1 MNNRLLKYM
10 SDNNPENTISKNG
23 VMVRNKIRP
32 LLWKVLA
39 LNSKLKL
46 EIEKKEF
53 KGSDRPIIYTA
64 SHSFKDD
71 AVNTVLTA
79 KCNAYFVVGNTDLF
93 YNTLDGFFLW
103 LYGSQLVDRY
113 DKESRNA
120 MKSKMNKVIEYG
132 SNILI
137 FPEAT
142 WNLSPNKLMYNLHWG
157 FYEIAKENNALV
169 VPIIT
174 YKVGNKCYSRMLD
187 GIDVNDVTLEDIDLI
202 IKKLNKYIN
211 KANDVLIFDGV
222 QYLSIKNELV
232 NIKNIVSELNNKQ
245 NENDFN
251 NLLNQISS
259 MCLKVVNDI
268 KCLLN
273 EENEHVLKVVI
284 NYLQRMTTIEKEV
297 VTERIRD
304 IMATEKFDMI
314 SKHPD
319 NTFKER
325 SSSIYEEWDKYLE
338 ETIKATP
345 YFYLEPEKTTE
356 CTDKLIVSE
365 EEVFCKTL
373 KK

>member
-1 MNNRLLKYM
+1 MNNSFLKYM

-32 LLWKVLA
+32 LLWKMLA
-39 LNSKLKL
+39 LSNKLKL

-53 KGSDRPIIYTA
+53 KGTNRPVIYIA

-79 KCNAYFVVGNTDLF
+79 KCNAYFVVGNIDLF

-211 KANDVLIFDGV
+211 KANDILIFDGV

-319 NTFKER
+319 NTFKEC